1 MIKLATQ
8 SIRRLRLT
16 KFRSVIFAFLLVG
29 ALITLPATPVHAAQV
44 SRQDQDGQLGNTF
57 SILLS
62 GKYRQVVHGPNLG
75 LSKVQLSDGSYST
88 TKIYRVSGLPEEDK
102 DDHGDA
108 NSDNRQGDRDH
119 ERNAP
124 IGRFYVQFNGNLA
137 AYDLPGG
144 ALAMLFAKMDTKVVP
159 DGQGGAYIVGTF
171 DLNILE
177 ATGKY
182 HSFLGGHNKM
192 VDILHQLADGTFVR
206 RA

>member
-29 ALITLPATPVHAAQV
+29 ALITLPAAPVQAAQA
-44 SRQDQDGQLGNTF
+44 SGQDQSGQLGNTF

-62 GKYRQVVHGPNLG
+62 GKYKPVVDGPNLG
-75 LSKVQLSDGSYST
+75 LSKVHLSDGSYST

-108 NSDNRQGDRDH
+108 NSDNRPGDRDH

-144 ALAMLFAKMDTKVVP
+144 ALAMLFTKMDTKIVP